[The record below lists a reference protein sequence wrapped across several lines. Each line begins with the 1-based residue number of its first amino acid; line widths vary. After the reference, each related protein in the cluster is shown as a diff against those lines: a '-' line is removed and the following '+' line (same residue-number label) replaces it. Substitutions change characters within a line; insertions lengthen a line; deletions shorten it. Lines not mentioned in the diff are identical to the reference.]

1 MAVPPVPALPCWAR
15 EALPMLHFQ
24 ALVWTHQRIC
34 PVMLSG
40 DRNGQENLSPSSHG
54 ETGHTQLQEVK
65 VASPLLLLWQP
76 PLISDQSP
84 LNLMLGKS
92 PPDWGRN
99 HNHLCLFLG

>member
-1 MAVPPVPALPCWAR
+1 
-15 EALPMLHFQ
+15 MLHFQ
-24 ALVWTHQRIC
+24 ALGWTLKALIC
-34 PVMLSG
+34 PAVLSRV
-40 DRNGQENLSPSSHG
+40 RNGQENLSPTRHM
-54 ETGHTQLQEVK
+54 EAAHTQLQEVK

>member
-1 MAVPPVPALPCWAR
+1 MAEPPVPALPRWAGG
-15 EALPMLHFQ
+15 ALPMLLFQ
-24 ALVWTHQRIC
+24 ALVQTHKASVC
-34 PVMLSG
+34 PVVLSG
-40 DRNGQENLSPSSHG
+40 DKNLSPTRHV
-54 ETGHTQLQEVK
+54 EAGHTQLQEVK

-76 PLISDQSP
+76 SLISDQSP